1 MSSRSPLL
9 KYGLCWAMTLV
20 SAFSLAVRA
29 AVMEVSY
36 RGPESAHDLRY
47 EYNLAILRLAL
58 DNTRDE
64 YGDYR
69 LHAEP
74 PMNTARSI
82 QALRKNAA
90 PNLILELSYED
101 RHAQS
106 ELDYVPFP
114 VDLGVVGYR
123 ICFVAPKTLARGPMP
138 TTLSDLR
145 KLTIGQ
151 GIGWADSAIL
161 RHNGFNVIESGQY
174 ENLFRMVSANRFDLF
189 CRGINEIFPEYAAH
203 HDLPG
208 LKMDQQILLYYP
220 LPRFFFLHR
229 DNQRLKARVMKGLQ
243 RGYASGQ
250 LQALWQH
257 AYLEGVKAANAANRQ
272 LFILDNPVIS
282 TLHVPWQ
289 VYQFDVQHLRFAPVP
304 PAP

>member
-1 MSSRSPLL
+1 MPRSLRLL
-9 KYGLCWAMTLV
+9 KYICCCLAGLSAVMVSPV
-20 SAFSLAVRA
+20 SAEEMV
-29 AVMEVSY
+29 VSY
-36 RGPESAHDLRY
+36 RGPESSRDPRY
-47 EYNLAILRLAL
+47 EYMLAILRLAL
-58 DNTRDE
+58 DITRDE

-69 LHAEP
+69 LQAEP

-82 QALRKNAA
+82 QALRKNKS

-101 RHAQS
+101 RYMHS
-106 ELDYVPFP
+106 ELDFVPFP
-114 VDLGVVGYR
+114 IDLGVVGYR